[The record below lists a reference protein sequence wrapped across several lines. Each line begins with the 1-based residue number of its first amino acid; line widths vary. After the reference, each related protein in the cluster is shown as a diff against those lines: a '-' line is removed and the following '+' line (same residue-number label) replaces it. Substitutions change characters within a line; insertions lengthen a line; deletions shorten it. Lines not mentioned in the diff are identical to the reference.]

1 MTNDFTGDPKMDDLL
16 KITNELMV
24 KLKNST

>member
-1 MTNDFTGDPKMDDLL
+1 MKNDFTGDPKMDNLL

-24 KLKNST
+24 KLKKSV